1 MCCSSRRLAR
11 PLLCLAR
18 QGRMADGDTPE
29 IASATLYVPG
39 EHVADAAVQ
48 GVAVGEP
55 VARQPSDKAESAR
68 FQPPPE
74 DSVAGEPAEGVLYS
88 ALSAKFFA
96 RFDLDRDGEIDVDEL
111 RSALKQLELDDVDA
125 AAAMSTFVRWPRW
138 PSNEC
143 GPSTRLP
150 PRRRPRLVDSRLDR
164 IRMATTRSSSRNG
177 RRALTR
183 ARAQRS
189 RRTWTTPHRRRDLAR
204 FRQPC
209 TPLVDNVPSQRATN
223 GATLHS
229 ATFLVRLM
237 HDFPH
242 CHSPHAMHE
251 SL

>member
-1 MCCSSRRLAR
+1 MAQDHLLITSIDVGSYALGLSWMHPTPSAQIGDV
-11 PLLCLAR
+11 LLCLAR

-125 AAAMSTFVRWPRW
+125 AAAMSTFDTNGDNKIQFKEW
-138 PSNEC
+138 EA
-143 GPSTRLP
+143 G
-150 PRRRPRLVDSRLDR
+150 LDAR
-164 IRMATTRSSSRNG
+164 
-177 RRALTR
+177 TR
-183 ARAQRS
+183 AAIEAHVDDPAQTS
-189 RRTWTTPHRRRDLAR
+189 
-204 FRQPC
+204 
-209 TPLVDNVPSQRATN
+209 
-223 GATLHS
+223 
-229 ATFLVRLM
+229 
-237 HDFPH
+237 
-242 CHSPHAMHE
+242 
-251 SL
+251 